1 MGFLDQIQNK
11 QQAFSKAIPGTEALA
26 GTLKD
31 TFGAFRNGLGIAE
44 TRSSGTCEGCG
55 APLSGQAAGEARLS
69 QEEMVV
75 LTNLLRKIEQ
85 NLSRIG

>member
-44 TRSSGTCEGCG
+44 TRSSGTC
-55 APLSGQAAGEARLS
+55 AARRCPAISARRFAANTAIARRS
-69 QEEMVV
+69 
-75 LTNLLRKIEQ
+75 
-85 NLSRIG
+85 

>member
-44 TRSSGTCEGCG
+44 TRSSGTCE
-55 APLSGQAAGEARLS
+55 AARRCPAISARRFAANTAIARRS
-69 QEEMVV
+69 
-75 LTNLLRKIEQ
+75 
-85 NLSRIG
+85 

>member
-31 TFGAFRNGLGIAE
+31 TFGAFATGLASPRRGRREPVRDAARRCPAISARRFAANTAIAR
-44 TRSSGTCEGCG
+44 RS
-55 APLSGQAAGEARLS
+55 
-69 QEEMVV
+69 
-75 LTNLLRKIEQ
+75 
-85 NLSRIG
+85 

>member
-44 TRSSGTCEGCG
+44 TRSSGTCED
-55 APLSGQAAGEARLS
+55 AARRCPAISARRFAANTAIARRS
-69 QEEMVV
+69 
-75 LTNLLRKIEQ
+75 
-85 NLSRIG
+85 

>member
-11 QQAFSKAIPGTEALA
+11 QQTFSKAIPGTEALA

-31 TFGAFRNGLGIAE
+31 TFGAFRNGLGVAE

-55 APLSGQAAGEARLS
+55 APLSGYKR
-69 QEEMVV
+69 EMVRCEYCNRETQ
-75 LTNLLRKIEQ
+75 LN
-85 NLSRIG
+85 

>member
-44 TRSSGTCEGCG
+44 TLSSGTCEGCG
-55 APLSGQAAGEARLS
+55 APLSGHKREAVRCEYCNRETQL
-69 QEEMVV
+69 
-75 LTNLLRKIEQ
+75 N
-85 NLSRIG
+85 